1 MQRKGNLFIFSAPSG
16 AGKDTVL
23 KEILKRDEDIKLSI
37 STVTRQMRTGE
48 KEGEKYNFIS
58 VDEFE
63 KMLSEKAFLE
73 YNEYCGNYYGTPKAP
88 VEKWLQEGKNVILE
102 IDVNGAFKVKKKMP
116 EAVMIFMMPKSFEVL
131 KQRLEGRGTESK
143 EVVEK
148 RLKQASKEIYFA
160 KEYDYIF
167 FNDKLEDAV
176 NDFMSII
183 RANALLNKNMK
194 LELRKVIDDAESIN
208 W

>member
-23 KEILKRDEDIKLSI
+23 KEILKRDEDIRLSI

-63 KMLSEKAFLE
+63 KMLAEKAFLE

-88 VEKWLQEGKNVILE
+88 VEKWLEEGKNVILE

-116 EAVMIFMMPKSFEVL
+116 EAIMIFMMPKSFEVL

-167 FNDKLEDAV
+167 FNDELEDAV

>member
-23 KEILKRDEDIKLSI
+23 KEILKNDNTIKLSI
-37 STVTRQMRTGE
+37 STVTRGMREGE

-63 KMLSEKAFLE
+63 KMISEKAFLE

-88 VEKWLQEGKNVILE
+88 VEKWLDEGNNVILE

-116 EAVMIFMMPKSFEVL
+116 EAIMIFMMPKSFEVL

-148 RLKQASKEIYFA
+148 RLKQAAKEIYFA
-160 KEYDYIF
+160 KDYDYIF

>member
-23 KEILKRDEDIKLSI
+23 KEILKRDEDIRLSI

-63 KMLSEKAFLE
+63 KMLTEKAFLE

-88 VEKWLQEGKNVILE
+88 VERWLEEGKNVILE

-148 RLKQASKEIYFA
+148 RLKQAAKEIYFA